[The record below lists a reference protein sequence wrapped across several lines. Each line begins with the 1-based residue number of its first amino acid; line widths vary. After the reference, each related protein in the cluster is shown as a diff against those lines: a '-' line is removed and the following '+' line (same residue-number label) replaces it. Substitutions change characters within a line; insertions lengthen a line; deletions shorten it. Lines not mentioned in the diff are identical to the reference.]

1 VTTPAR
7 EVAYATVR
15 RTFED
20 GAYTD
25 RALAGEADRAG
36 LDARDRAL
44 ATHLAYGTVQRRRT
58 LDAAL
63 ETLANRAPEGLE
75 PPLANALR
83 LGAFELLFAEGIPAR
98 ATVSETVDLV
108 RAHVGARATGLAN
121 AVLRRV
127 AERGGAWYA
136 GLGEATP
143 GEAGV
148 RHSLPDWLCRL
159 WFMAYGAEHARALCA
174 AANRPPET
182 CLRPNALRAADGQ
195 VEGILEAAG
204 VPFRRDDETGA
215 LVLGGPF
222 AFARSPLYGEGFA
235 VPQSRASIQA
245 GARVGAG
252 PGMRVLDLCAA
263 PGGKTSQLA
272 AAGAEV
278 TAVEINPGRA
288 RALRETLARLGADV
302 RVVEGDARAFEE
314 RGWDA
319 ILLDAPCTG
328 TGVLAGRPDARW
340 RRRAT
345 DVEALAALQAEM
357 LRHAVTLLRPGGCL
371 VYAVCTL
378 SPAEN
383 DGAVRAAGLEPRD
396 ERWTW
401 PDRDGTDGF
410 YTAETGEFDDRT
422 AD

>member
-7 EVAYATVR
+7 EVAYTVVR
-15 RTFED
+15 RTFDD

-25 RALAGEADRAG
+25 RALAAEADRAG
-36 LDARDRAL
+36 LDGRDRAL

-63 ETLANRAPEGLE
+63 ETLARRAPDGLE
-75 PPLANALR
+75 PPLAHALR
-83 LGAFELLFAEGIPAR
+83 LGTFEILFAEGIPAR

-108 RAHVGARATGLAN
+108 RAYVGSRATGLAN

-127 AERGGAWYA
+127 ADGGPAWYA
-136 GLGEATP
+136 ALGDATP
-143 GEAGV
+143 AQAGI
-148 RHSLPDWLCRL
+148 RHSLPDWLCLL
-159 WFMAYGAEHARALCA
+159 WFSAYGAEQARALCA

-182 CLRPNALRAADGQ
+182 SLRPNPLRAADGA
-195 VEGILEAAG
+195 VEGILEAAA
-204 VPFRRDDETGA
+204 VPFRRDGETGA

-222 AFARSPLYGEGFA
+222 SFSRSPLYTEGLA

-245 GARVGAG
+245 AARVGAG

-272 AAGAEV
+272 ATGAEV
-278 TAVEINPGRA
+278 TAVELHPGRA
-288 RALRETLARLGADV
+288 EALRRTLVRLGADV
-302 RVVEGDARAFEE
+302 RVVEADARAFAED
-314 RGWDA
+314 GWDA

-340 RRRAT
+340 RRQAA
-345 DVEALAALQAEM
+345 DVETLAALQAEM
-357 LRHAVTLLRPGGCL
+357 LGHAATLLRPGGRL

-378 SPAEN
+378 SPPEN
-383 DGAVRAAGLEPRD
+383 DGAVLAAGLEPLD
-396 ERWTW
+396 ERRTW

-410 YTAETGEFDDRT
+410 YTTEALTNV
-422 AD
+422 

>member
-7 EVAYATVR
+7 EVAFAAVR
-15 RTFED
+15 RTFDD

-25 RALAGEADRAG
+25 RVLAAEAERAG
-36 LDARDRAL
+36 LDGRDRAL

-63 ETLANRAPEGLE
+63 ETLARRAPDGLE
-75 PPLANALR
+75 PGLANALR
-83 LGAFELLFAEGIPAR
+83 LGTFELLFAQGIPAR
-98 ATVSETVDLV
+98 ASVSETVNLV

-127 AERGGAWYA
+127 AEGGSAWYA
-136 GLGEATP
+136 GLGDATP
-143 GEAGV
+143 AEAGV
-148 RHSLPDWLCRL
+148 RHSLPDWLCDL
-159 WFMAYGAEHARALCA
+159 WFSAYGAEHARALCA

-182 CLRPNALRAADGQ
+182 CLRPNPLRAPEGA
-195 VEGILEAAG
+195 VEAILEEAG
-204 VPFRRDDETGA
+204 VPFRRDPETGA

-222 AFARSPLYGEGFA
+222 PFARSPLYTDGLA
-235 VPQSRASIQA
+235 VPHSRASIQA
-245 GARVGAG
+245 AERVGAR

-288 RALRETLARLGADV
+288 RALRETLARLGAPV
-302 RVVEGDARAFEE
+302 RVVEGDARVFAED
-314 RGWDA
+314 GWDA

-340 RRRAT
+340 RRQAADVAT
-345 DVEALAALQAEM
+345 LAGLQAQM
-357 LRHAVTLLRPGGCL
+357 LRHAATLLGPGGRL

-383 DGAVRAAGLEPRD
+383 DGAVRAAGLVPRD
-396 ERWTW
+396 ERWSW

-410 YTAETGEFDDRT
+410 YTTEPVTT
-422 AD
+422 V